1 MSYPA
6 SLMDVNEAHTTLQ
19 CTKQTQQPYV
29 IISAVQSRYCQ
40 LLVLR
45 RYGNF
50 LTEEE
55 CDHLIKISKPNMKD
69 ATTVNKTTG
78 KETPNR

>member
-1 MSYPA
+1 M
-6 SLMDVNEAHTTLQ
+6 M
-19 CTKQTQQPYV
+19 
-29 IISAVQSRYCQ
+29 SAVQSYYRQ
-40 LLVLR
+40 LLTLR

-55 CDHLIKISKPNMKD
+55 CDHLIKISKPTMKD